1 MRKFLYLALA
11 LTLVLV
17 SCGKKTEE
25 EIAVELQG
33 ISLNK
38 KSLSMDIG
46 ETARLMVVYNPEEA
60 EKFAPA
66 VTWESSVPGVAT
78 VKDGKVTA
86 KQKGKTTITALCG
99 KYYAD
104 CEVIVETGGGSGG
117 GGGEGGGGEDPQKFD
132 ITPTT
137 IEDAGTGGNYTI
149 SVTSN
154 RVWSATCEKS
164 WATISPDNGNG
175 DATVTVSVE
184 ANTEETPDEQTIT
197 FTSLAMTKTVTL
209 KRPGHHEIVPLTI
222 DVKEKVIPADGG
234 SFDVKV
240 SSDIAWDAKC
250 DHERVHITKKSDGV
264 SIEVDI
270 DKTKMQVSEWATKI
284 PVVFSNA
291 DVTDTLIIRQIMPYG
306 HISPNQLFSTT
317 GLTYTCKVESNISW
331 RITFTYT
338 PCNGEC
344 AKDYM
349 VANPAFGT
357 GEATVNMTIKKVHSG
372 SDWLSGDGYM
382 FLEGTGKWEGLK
394 VPCGNTIYQSNSFD

>member
-1 MRKFLYLALA
+1 MKKYLFLALVLA
-11 LTLVLV
+11 LV
-17 SCGKKTEE
+17 SCGGKKTEE
-25 EIAVELQG
+25 EMSVELQG

-38 KSLSMDIG
+38 KSLSMEIG
-46 ETARLMVVYNPEEA
+46 DKATLIVVYNPEA
-60 EKFAPA
+60 AAKFAPA
-66 VTWESSVPGVAT
+66 VTWESSVPRVAT
-78 VKDGKVTA
+78 VQDGKVTA
-86 KQKGKTTITALCG
+86 KQKGKTTISAFCG
-99 KYYAD
+99 KFYAD
-104 CEVIVETGGGSGG
+104 CEVVVETGGGSGG
-117 GGGEGGGGEDPQKFD
+117 GGGGGEDTQKFD

-154 RVWSATCEKS
+154 HIWSATCEKS

-175 DATVTVSVE
+175 DATVTVTVE

-209 KRPGHHEIVPLTI
+209 KRAGHHEIVPLTI
-222 DVKEKVIPADGG
+222 DVKEKQIPADGG

-270 DKTKMQVSEWATKI
+270 DKTKMYVSEGTTKI

-291 DVTDTLIIRQIMPYG
+291 DVTDTLFIKQQRPYG
-306 HISPNQLFSTT
+306 HMSPNQLFSTT
-317 GLTYTCKVESNISW
+317 SLTYTCKVESNISW
-331 RITFTYT
+331 TISFTYT

-344 AKDYM
+344 AKNYM
-349 VANPAFGT
+349 VANPSYGT
-357 GEATVNMTIKKVHSG
+357 GDATVNMTIKKVHSG

>member
-86 KQKGKTTITALCG
+86 KQKGKTTITAYCG
-99 KYYAD
+99 KFYAD
-104 CEVIVETGGGSGG
+104 CEVVVETGGGSGG
-117 GGGEGGGGEDPQKFD
+117 GGGGEDTQKFEV
-132 ITPTT
+132 TPAT
-137 IEDAGTGGNYTI
+137 IDDNGLGGTYTI
-149 SVTSN
+149 TVTSN
-154 RVWSATCEKS
+154 HPWQAVCEKP
-164 WATISPDNGNG
+164 WATVSPEKGDG
-175 DATVTVSVE
+175 DATVTVTVE
-184 ANTEETPDEQTIT
+184 ANTEVDADAQTIT
-197 FTSLAMTKTVTL
+197 FTAGLMKKTVTVNRAGYHKICPITL
-209 KRPGHHEIVPLTI
+209 
-222 DVKEKVIPADGG
+222 DVKEKELGPEGG

-240 SSDIAWDAKC
+240 TCEIDWNVSC

-270 DKTKMQVSEWATKI
+270 DKTKLEYSEKVSEI
-284 PVVFSNA
+284 PVVFSNQ
-291 DVTDTLIIRQIMPYG
+291 DVTDTLLIRQIMPYAYLQPSQFQTN
-306 HISPNQLFSTT
+306 H
-317 GLTYTCKVESNISW
+317 GLQYACQVKSNISW
-331 RITFTYT
+331 QIVFTYYEGSD
-338 PCNGEC
+338 N
-344 AKDYM
+344 AKNYM
-349 VANPAFGT
+349 VANPQFGT
-357 GEATVNMTIKKVHSG
+357 GDVPVTVTMNKVHSG
-372 SDWLSGDGYM
+372 SEWMSGDGYVM
-382 FLEGTGKWEGLK
+382 IKGTGKWQGLE
-394 VPCGNTIYQSNSFD
+394 VRVGNHFYRSDDF